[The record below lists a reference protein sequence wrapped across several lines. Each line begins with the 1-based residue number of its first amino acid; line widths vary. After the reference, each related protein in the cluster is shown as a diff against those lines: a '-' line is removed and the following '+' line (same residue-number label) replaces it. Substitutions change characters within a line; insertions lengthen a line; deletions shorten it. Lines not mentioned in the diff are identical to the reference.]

1 MVHLF
6 SNVQN
11 MTKKFYCEDH
21 LVLSECF
28 RGQIAVDILWEIALI
43 LDPVPKEARG
53 AGHTVTLTRG
63 SHIILVSLRIDYPAV
78 GAHVKGCT
86 ALWVDVVS
94 IRGALKHSHERGRKN
109 QQQQSS
115 CPHL

>member
-6 SNVQN
+6 LKFQN

-28 RGQIAVDILWEIALI
+28 RRQVAVNILGEIALI

-53 AGHTVTLTRG
+53 AGHTVTLAG
-63 SHIILVSLRIDYPAV
+63 GISHHP
-78 GAHVKGCT
+78 G
-86 ALWVDVVS
+86 
-94 IRGALKHSHERGRKN
+94 
-109 QQQQSS
+109 Q
-115 CPHL
+115 